1 MKASWSVRL
10 RLAAVLGL
18 LVVIVGL
25 CGCGALSYIVH
36 KLAPAG
42 KGKWVAAETE
52 ALSEG
57 KKVLILVY
65 ADENIQYQHGQL
77 ARYRTAAGVAE
88 QMQSK
93 LKVDVVDPAIVEQ
106 FQASDLNWTDR
117 HPSQI
122 GRERYHAELVLYVEL
137 QEFTTAA
144 EESGEL
150 LRGRIEGNC
159 SLFTA
164 GKSGSEAALLWQK
177 KVKAVY
183 PPDIPQVAEIGAA
196 EWIRDETVKLFAENL
211 VKHFYGHYEP
221 Y

>member
-1 MKASWSVRL
+1 MKASWSVKL
-10 RLAAVLGL
+10 RVSGLLGL
-18 LVVIVGL
+18 LVLSAGM
-25 CGCGALSYIVH
+25 CGCGALSYVLQMVI
-36 KLAPAG
+36 PEG
-42 KGKWVAAETE
+42 KGNWVEAQTE

-65 ADENIQYQHGQL
+65 ADQAIQYQHGQL
-77 ARYRTAAGVAE
+77 ARYRTAAVVAKE
-88 QMQSK
+88 MQSK

-106 FQASDLNWTDR
+106 FQASNLNWTDR

-122 GRERYHAELVLYVEL
+122 GRERYRADLVLYIEL

-150 LRGRIEGNC
+150 LRGSMEGNC
-159 SLFTA
+159 TLYST
-164 GKSGSEAALLWQK
+164 GGDSERVELWHG

-183 PPDIPQVAEIGAA
+183 PPDIPQMAEMGAA
-196 EWIRDETVKLFAENL
+196 ERIRNETIKLFAEGL

>member
-1 MKASWSVRL
+1 MKNSWSVRL
-10 RLAAVLGL
+10 RLPAVLGL
-18 LVVIVGL
+18 LALSAGL
-25 CGCGALSYIVH
+25 CGCGAISYVLQMVI
-36 KLAPAG
+36 PEG
-42 KGKWVAAETE
+42 KGTWVAAQSE

-65 ADENIQYQHGQL
+65 ADETIQYRHGQL
-77 ARYRTAAGVAE
+77 ARYYTASIVAKE
-88 QMQSK
+88 MQSK
-93 LKVDVVDPAIVEQ
+93 LKVEVVDPAEVEQ

-122 GRERYHAELVLYVEL
+122 GRERYDADLVLYIEL

-144 EESGEL
+144 EESREL
-150 LRGRIEGNC
+150 LRGRIAGNC

-164 GKSGSEAALLWQK
+164 DKSGSEADLLWQK

-183 PPDIPQVAEIGAA
+183 PPDIPQMAEIGAA
-196 EWIRDETVKLFAENL
+196 ERIREETIKLFAEGL

>member
-1 MKASWSVRL
+1 MRSSWSVRL
-10 RLAAVLGL
+10 RLPAVLGL
-18 LVVIVGL
+18 LAFSGGL
-25 CGCGALSYIVH
+25 CGCGAISYVVQM
-36 KLAPAG
+36 LAPGG
-42 KGKWVAAETE
+42 KGKWVAAQSE

-77 ARYRTAAGVAE
+77 ASYRTAAVVAE
-88 QMQSK
+88 EMRSK
-93 LKVDVVDPAIVEQ
+93 LKVDVVDPTIVEQ

-164 GKSGSEAALLWQK
+164 DKSGSEAELLWQK
-177 KVKAVY
+177 KVKALY
-183 PPDIPQVAEIGAA
+183 PPNMPQVAEIGAV
-196 EWIRDETVKLFAENL
+196 ERIRDETIKLFAENL
-211 VKHFYGHYEP
+211 VKHFYGHYKR
-221 Y
+221 